1 MRKLSATTK
10 RTLRGSFRTRAD
22 SITGNRTKRN
32 GGRKKFNVNISYL
45 VSQIFRNRGGKVSD
59 DTKQTQEV
67 KAKRTAKNSVFL
79 DLFQDKKNLLKLYKT
94 LHPEDTDATEDTLD
108 IVTIDNVLTDN
119 LYNDLG
125 IMVGNNRLLLLLEA
139 QSSWTVNI
147 LIRILL
153 YLAQSYHEYFERTS
167 QSLYKSKKVKMPK
180 PELYVIYTGNK
191 GRKPDT
197 ISLSQEFFDGAD
209 IDIEIKAKVIY
220 ESDKDNIINEYIV
233 FCKVFNEQIKEHGM
247 TKQAVTETIR
257 ICKDR
262 NILKQYLSSKEV
274 EVVTIMM
281 SLFDDEQIMR
291 TYAKDMERE
300 TTKRNVIT
308 MIERGRIKVEE
319 GKKNSRTNDKKRE
332 NDT

>member
-1 MRKLSATTK
+1 M
-10 RTLRGSFRTRAD
+10 
-22 SITGNRTKRN
+22 
-32 GGRKKFNVNISYL
+32 
-45 VSQIFRNRGGKVSD
+45 SD
-59 DTKQTQEV
+59 DTKQTQKV
-67 KAKRTAKNSVFL
+67 KVKRTAKNSVFL

-94 LHPEDTDATEDTLD
+94 LPPEDTDATEDTLD

-125 IMVGNNRLLLLLEA
+125 IMIGNSRLLLLLEA

-191 GRKPDT
+191 GKKPDT

-247 TKQAVTETIR
+247 TKHAVTETIR
-257 ICKDR
+257 ICKNR

-281 SLFDDEQIMR
+281 SLFDDEQIMKSFIR
-291 TYAKDMERE
+291 SERHEAAQESAKETVKRMIKMGKLSLDEIAIYVPALSMEE
-300 TTKRNVIT
+300 LKE
-308 MIERGRIKVEE
+308 IEAEVMQMA
-319 GKKNSRTNDKKRE
+319 
-332 NDT
+332 

>member
-1 MRKLSATTK
+1 M
-10 RTLRGSFRTRAD
+10 
-22 SITGNRTKRN
+22 
-32 GGRKKFNVNISYL
+32 
-45 VSQIFRNRGGKVSD
+45 
-59 DTKQTQEV
+59 
-67 KAKRTAKNSVFL
+67 FL
-79 DLFQDKKNLLKLYKT
+79 DLFQDKKNLLELYKT
-94 LHPEDTDATEDTLD
+94 LHPEDTDATADTLD

-119 LYNDLG
+119 PYNDLG
-125 IMVGNNRLLLLLEA
+125 IMVGSNRLLLLLEA
-139 QSSWTVNI
+139 QANWTVNI

-180 PELYVIYTGNK
+180 PELYVIFTGNK

-197 ISLSQEFFDGAD
+197 ISLSKEFFDGAD

-220 ESDKDNIINEYIV
+220 ESNKDNIINEYIV

-291 TYAKDMERE
+291 TYEKDIKRE
-300 TTKRNVIT
+300 TL
-308 MIERGRIKVEE
+308 IEKSILMLKKGKINIDEVSEYFPELLESDIKEIESEVMQLA
-319 GKKNSRTNDKKRE
+319 
-332 NDT
+332 

>member
-1 MRKLSATTK
+1 M
-10 RTLRGSFRTRAD
+10 
-22 SITGNRTKRN
+22 
-32 GGRKKFNVNISYL
+32 
-45 VSQIFRNRGGKVSD
+45 SD
-59 DTKQTQEV
+59 GTKQTQEV

-79 DLFQDKKNLLKLYKT
+79 DLFQDKKNLLELYKT
-94 LHPEDTDATEDTLD
+94 LHPEDTDTTEDKLD

-125 IMVGNNRLLLLLEA
+125 IMVGGNKLLLLLEA
-139 QSSWTVNI
+139 QASWTVNI

-191 GRKPDT
+191 GRKPDI
-197 ISLSQEFFDGAD
+197 ISLSKEFFDGAD
-209 IDIEIKAKVIY
+209 IDIEIKARVIY
-220 ESDKDNIINEYIV
+220 ESDRNNIINEYII
-233 FCKVFNEQIKEHGM
+233 FCKVFNEQVKAHGM

-291 TYAKDMERE
+291 TYEKDLKRETERE
-300 TTKRNVIT
+300 TAEK
-308 MIERGRIKVEE
+308 MIRKGKMTLEE
-319 GKKNSRTNDKKRE
+319 IADCVSSLSLDELKE
-332 NDT
+332 IEAEILQLA

>member
-1 MRKLSATTK
+1 M
-10 RTLRGSFRTRAD
+10 
-22 SITGNRTKRN
+22 
-32 GGRKKFNVNISYL
+32 
-45 VSQIFRNRGGKVSD
+45 SD
-59 DTKQTQEV
+59 DIKQIQEV

-139 QSSWTVNI
+139 QSSWTANI

-153 YLAQSYHEYFERTS
+153 YLAHSYHEYFERTS

-197 ISLSQEFFDGAD
+197 ISLSQEFFDSAD

-291 TYAKDMERE
+291 TYAKDIKKETLMENAKHMLKMGKL
-300 TTKRNVIT
+300 T
-308 MIERGRIKVEE
+308 VEE
-319 GKKNSRTNDKKRE
+319 IPVCYPDLTMDDAKE
-332 NDT
+332 IEEELMQFA